1 MALGNP
7 MPAAVALGIEV
18 VRDEPGRA
26 VCRLVIAPSHLNQG
40 LVAHGGVL
48 FTLADT
54 ALGIAANPAGEPT
67 WVGTQ
72 FSLQLVRAAGV
83 GDVIV
88 ADAREEHR
96 SRRLASYA
104 VRLERDGALA
114 GTMTAQLLA
123 APVANGPVGAI
134 TTEAEPPGSPLA
146 TALLASAAREDPDA
160 PDRGERAARGAGGR
174 AAVRLHRGRLRVDP
188 PRRARPGRRRRATG
202 ARAGLTAGP
211 SRRPALGRC
220 GCRSRGRARR

>member
-123 APVANGPVGAI
+123 APLADGPTGAI
-134 TTEAEPPGSPLA
+134 TLEAEPPGSPLA
-146 TALLASAAREDPDA
+146 TALLASAAREDAGA
-160 PDRGERAARGAGGR
+160 PAGASDLRVVLEDGRPCGFTADDYVWIHHAARGRGVE
-174 AAVRLHRGRLRVDP
+174 AALQ
-188 PRRARPGRRRRATG
+188 
-202 ARAGLTAGP
+202 
-211 SRRPALGRC
+211 
-220 GCRSRGRARR
+220 RSEPV

>member
-72 FSLQLVRAAGV
+72 FSLQLVRAAGGGV
-83 GDVIV
+83 GST
-88 ADAREEHR
+88 R
-96 SRRLASYA
+96 SRLARRVGGDA
-104 VRLERDGALA
+104 ERG
-114 GTMTAQLLA
+114 
-123 APVANGPVGAI
+123 V
-134 TTEAEPPGSPLA
+134 
-146 TALLASAAREDPDA
+146 
-160 PDRGERAARGAGGR
+160 GERPSRGPIPARMAG
-174 AAVRLHRGRLRVDP
+174 V
-188 PRRARPGRRRRATG
+188 RARDANPG
-202 ARAGLTAGP
+202 P
-211 SRRPALGRC
+211 
-220 GCRSRGRARR
+220 